1 MELQQD
7 EYRHRFL
14 MSPMAIRYQH
24 LDSSSCSTTFPNQI
38 CHDQIKAVNRP
49 PVQCFL
55 PPSPMYAS
63 NKEHVWLED
72 DYNYHQY
79 LQWAQDACAH
89 YTPVDNAR
97 NTPSDFTSSPLSPL
111 DSFEHYAANPTMSSS
126 LSMPLSSSSD
136 SSKPYS
142 EYELDYDYPGSSG
155 PPSGPGSRELEMEL
169 LELDAD
175 EYPINDIH
183 PNSNS
188 YSESP
193 PDPAYSPY
201 LPHSAYPAFSPLVS
215 GLALQQHQHQEAR
228 QVHAVHHRTIPDQ
241 WHCGPPSLSVA
252 IPPKTLDSQHTLR
265 MRLNQILS
273 SSQSSLPL
281 LCLPLSTPN
290 TIVPSQTQL
299 FRPALPVSS
308 QIHVE
313 AAQISHQHPGLA
325 PIPVPETNAEASQAS
340 EVAPEPQIEI
350 LAPRPTRPSKIA
362 PNAIKTLLNAA
373 STANADRKYMKE
385 LFQPGYPMEAYSS
398 NVGLDGMGYY
408 F

>member
-1 MELQQD
+1 
-7 EYRHRFL
+7 
-14 MSPMAIRYQH
+14 
-24 LDSSSCSTTFPNQI
+24 
-38 CHDQIKAVNRP
+38 
-49 PVQCFL
+49 
-55 PPSPMYAS
+55 MYAS

-79 LQWAQDACAH
+79 LQWAQAACPH
-89 YTPVDNAR
+89 YTGPVDNAR

-111 DSFEHYAANPTMSSS
+111 DSFDHYSANPTMSSS

-136 SSKPYS
+136 SSEPYS

-155 PPSGPGSRELEMEL
+155 PSSGPGSRELEMEL

-215 GLALQQHQHQEAR
+215 GLALQQHQHQESR
-228 QVHAVHHRTIPDQ
+228 QVHAVHHRAIPDQ

-252 IPPKTLDSQHTLR
+252 IPPQPATYATYASQSNSDSSLHAPYSYSQL
-265 MRLNQILS
+265 QS

-299 FRPALPVSS
+299 FKPALPVSS

-325 PIPVPETNAEASQAS
+325 PIPVPETNAEASQAP

-362 PNAIKTLLNAA
+362 PNAIKNLLNAA

-385 LFQPGYPMEAYSS
+385 LFQPGMGVGYSMEAYSS